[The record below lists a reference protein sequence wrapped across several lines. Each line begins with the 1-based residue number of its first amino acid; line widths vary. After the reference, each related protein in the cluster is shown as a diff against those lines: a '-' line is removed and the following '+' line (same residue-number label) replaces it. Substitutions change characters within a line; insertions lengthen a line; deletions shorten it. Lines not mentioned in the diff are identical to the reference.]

1 MKKGK
6 RSKEDEKW
14 LQALGDHLQK
24 MIKERGYKSHYDF
37 WVQVAGD
44 DISRAALN
52 YILNGRVD
60 VKATTLRKFA
70 NLLEIDTK
78 ELFNFKVK

>member
-6 RSKEDEKW
+6 RSKEDERW

-24 MIKERGYKSHYDF
+24 MLKERGYKSHYDF

-60 VKATTLRKFA
+60 VKATTLKKFA
-70 NLLEIDTK
+70 NLLEVEPK